1 MSGELTRLRVLVTGA
16 SGMVG
21 SDLCPTLEANKHEVY
36 ATDIDRSNKIA
47 FLDVQNRTD
56 VERTISETKPE
67 IVMHL
72 GAETDVDKC
81 ELEPDH
87 AFAVNTLG
95 TQNVA
100 LSCQKHGIEMVYVS
114 TIGVFYGD
122 KLDPYVE
129 FDEPN
134 PIN

>member
-1 MSGELTRLRVLVTGA
+1 MRVLVTGA

-21 SDLCPTLEANKHEVY
+21 SDLYPTLEANEHEVY
-36 ATDIDRSNKIA
+36 ATDIDKSNKVA
-47 FLDVQNRTD
+47 FLDVQNRKD
-56 VERTISETKPE
+56 VDRIISETKPE

-72 GAETDVDKC
+72 GAETDVDTC

-87 AFAVNTLG
+87 AYAVNTLG

-100 LSCQKHGIEMVYVS
+100 LSCQKHDIEMVYVS

-122 KLDPYVE
+122 KLD
-129 FDEPN
+129 
-134 PIN
+134 